1 MAKKAEM
8 KRFILLPARGVQAGE
23 TSNPETASFLR
34 SLHAVTAATADR
46 PAVKAVK
53 TGLHLRVLD
62 SVRENGAKLVE
73 LSPQETV
80 ALKAEQPGVRIV
92 PVVYYYPARAPRH
105 TVVSRAKTTAR
116 GAGVKIMLKVVSRKD
131 GTAIAGANV
140 VAFTDFRNGVGAGGS
155 TNKKGQV
162 SLSLGA
168 SSRKIERLY
177 IYAEKSFWS
186 GLRKNVTVSSGKE
199 FSLLPIDLSFTDCL
213 RFFYGISPD
222 DAGRG
227 LKVGVIDTGIASEP
241 DLTIDGGFNA
251 VAGES
256 PDDFGDNGD
265 GHGTHVAGI
274 IAAHGKPP
282 KGVRGLAP
290 AVTLRSYRVFG
301 KGSDGASNFDILKA
315 LDRAVDDGCDI
326 VNMSLGGEPDDATH
340 DAITHAR
347 AGGTLVIAAAG
358 NDDRSPVSSPAS
370 DPLAVAVSAM
380 GRKGTVPPG
389 SVETGDVLSPFGT
402 DKKNYIASFSNI
414 GPEIDL
420 TGPGDGVIST
430 FPGGYAVLDGTSMAC
445 PAVTGAAAAILAA
458 HPDILSMGRDQA
470 RSDAMAKAVFQRAKK
485 LGFGPKFEG
494 QGLLRV

>member
-1 MAKKAEM
+1 MVKRADV

-23 TSNPETASFLR
+23 TSNPKTASFLR
-34 SLHAVTAATADR
+34 TLHAVTAAALQ
-46 PAVKAVK
+46 PAEKAVK
-53 TGLHLRVLD
+53 TGLHVKVLD

-80 ALKAEQPGVRIV
+80 ALRAEQPGVRIV
-92 PVVYYYPARAPRH
+92 PVVYYYPALAPRQA
-105 TVVSRAKTTAR
+105 VVSRAKTTAK
-116 GAGVKIMLKVVSRKD
+116 GAGIKIILKVVSRED

-140 VAFTDFRNGVGAGGS
+140 VAFTDFLDRVGASGT

-162 SLSLGA
+162 SLGLGA
-168 SSRKIERLY
+168 STRKIERLY
-177 IYAEKSFWS
+177 IYAERSFWS
-186 GLRKNVTVSSGKE
+186 GLKRNVTLSSGMK
-199 FSLLPIDLSFTDCL
+199 FSLIPIDLSFTDCL

-256 PDDFGDNGD
+256 PNDFGDNGD

-282 KGVRGLAP
+282 KGIRGLAP
-290 AVTLRSYRVFG
+290 AVALRSYRVFG
-301 KGSDGASNFDILKA
+301 KGSNGASNFDILKA

-458 HPDILSMGRDQA
+458 HPDILSMARDQA

>member
-1 MAKKAEM
+1 
-8 KRFILLPARGVQAGE
+8 
-23 TSNPETASFLR
+23 
-34 SLHAVTAATADR
+34 
-46 PAVKAVK
+46 VK
-53 TGLHLRVLD
+53 TALHVRVLD
-62 SVRENGAKLVE
+62 SVRDNGAKLVE

-80 ALKAEQPGVRIV
+80 ALRAAQPGVRIV
-92 PVVYYYPARAPRH
+92 PVVYYYPALAPRQK
-105 TVVSRAKTTAR
+105 VVSPAKTAAR
-116 GAGVKIMLKVVSRKD
+116 AAGVKIILKVVSKKD
-131 GTAIAGANV
+131 GTAIAGADV
-140 VAFTDFRNGVGAGGS
+140 VAFTDFLNRVGANGT
-155 TNKKGQV
+155 TNKKGEV

-168 SSRKIERLY
+168 STKKIERLY
-177 IYAEKSFWS
+177 IYAERSFWS
-186 GLRKNVTVSSGKE
+186 GLKRNITISSGRE
-199 FSLLPIDLSFTDCL
+199 FSLIPIDLLFTDCL

-222 DAGRG
+222 NAGRG

-251 VAGES
+251 VGGEN
-256 PDDFGDNGD
+256 PNDYGDNGD

-282 KGVRGLAP
+282 KGIRGLAP

-301 KGSDGASNFDILKA
+301 KGADGASNFDILKA
-315 LDRAVDDGCDI
+315 LDRAVEDGCDI
-326 VNMSLGGEPDDATH
+326 VNMSLGGDPDDATH

-347 AGGTLVIAAAG
+347 ANGTLVVAAAG

-370 DPLAVAVSAM
+370 DPLAIAVSAL

-389 SVETGDVLSPFGT
+389 STETGDVLSPFGA

-420 TGPGDGVIST
+420 TGPGDGIIST

-445 PAVTGAAAAILAA
+445 PAVTGAAARILAT
-458 HPDILSMGRDQA
+458 HPDILRMGRDQA
-470 RSDAMAKAVFQRAKK
+470 RSDEMAKAVFQRAKA

-494 QGLLRV
+494 HGLVKI